1 MTSPVARSKTRWRQQ
16 ADGRLRLTLRASATV
31 LLVILTMTTACAGLI
46 HECLGQ
52 DGRHG
57 VDLAAGGRDPHV
69 DRLVLHS
76 DIFLLGHAN
85 LHHGAKSC
93 VDRLLCVD
101 ALKPGGSS
109 AGKPKPVPLALHES
123 QTFALHTVCS
133 PFTRHRVDLPDPQL
147 KALRTIVL
155 LN

>member
-1 MTSPVARSKTRWRQQ
+1 MTTPVARSKTRWRQQ
-16 ADGRLRLTLRASATV
+16 ANGRLRLTLRACAAI
-31 LLVILTMTTACAGLI
+31 LLVILTMTTACAGLL

-57 VDLAAGGRDPHV
+57 VDLAVGERDPHV

-109 AGKPKPVPLALHES
+109 AGKPKPVTFALHES
-123 QTFALHTVCS
+123 QTFALHTAC
-133 PFTRHRVDLPDPQL
+133 PPLTRHRVDLPDPHL